1 MGNQSPLLSQ
11 TLDQQVTQL
20 IRLTNQIRDI
30 FIRGNYTL
38 PSNFFE
44 QLDQFSSTLDSL
56 SRQIAQ
62 LERGNQDLRALVEI
76 SQIINSSLDLNI
88 VLKIVMDTIIYL
100 TKAERGFMML
110 RSNNGSMAIRVA
122 RNWEK
127 ETILPDDYLFSRSIV
142 RQVFSDGKPVLTTN
156 AREDPRFSSQESV
169 VNNNLRSILCVPLKF
184 RNELIGIIYTD
195 NRTRAGVFG
204 ARERDLLVAFA
215 NQAVIALENARLFES
230 TRTTLTEV
238 SSLKGLMD
246 KVFTSIASGVIT
258 TDENDCITL
267 SNLAA
272 DYILGGS
279 RNELVGK
286 PLQEVFHSGAE
297 DLFQSIAWVW
307 KNELPLV
314 GIELNTN
321 LAARGPVSLQL
332 NISPLKGDGHV
343 IQGVAIVLED
353 ISEKKR
359 LQAQRRLFER
369 MVSPAVIK
377 ELNPD
382 ELQLGGKRTE
392 ITTIFADIRGFTGL
406 SEQLPPEQLVGILN
420 RYLAVAAEAVL
431 NHQGT
436 IDKFQGDAVMAW
448 FNAPIPQEDHTLR
461 AVQAAL
467 DLQKATCSLQ
477 QSLPVQFQLSF
488 GIGIHYGEA
497 VLGLVGTEKRLD
509 YTAIGDSIN
518 TAKRIQ
524 ENAASG
530 QILISSEAYERVA
543 NQVVAHQHGTIH
555 PKGKSQPVLV
565 YEVLSLV

>member
-1 MGNQSPLLSQ
+1 MGSQPQATSQ

-38 PSNFFE
+38 PTHFFE
-44 QLDQFSSTLDSL
+44 QLDEFSSTLDSL
-56 SRQIAQ
+56 SRQLAQ
-62 LERGNQDLRALVEI
+62 LERGNHDMRALVET

-88 VLKIVMDTIIYL
+88 ALSIVMDTIIYL
-100 TKAERGFMML
+100 TKAERGFLML
-110 RSNNGSMAIRVA
+110 RNKNGSMAIQVA

-127 ETILPDDYLFSRSIV
+127 VSIHPPDYVFSRSIV

-156 AREDPRFSSQESV
+156 AREDPRFSNQESV
-169 VNNNLRSILCVPLKF
+169 INNNLRSILCVPLKF

-195 NRTRAGVFG
+195 HRTRNGVFG
-204 ARERDLLVAFA
+204 DRERDLLVAFA

-238 SSLKGLMD
+238 ISLKSLMD

-258 TDENDCITL
+258 TDASDRITFC
-267 SNLAA
+267 NQAA
-272 DYILGGS
+272 DYILGDS
-279 RNELVGK
+279 KSKLVGK
-286 PLQEVFHSGAE
+286 SLQEVFQSGADE
-297 DLFQSIAWVW
+297 LFQSIAWVW

-314 GIELNTN
+314 GIEMNTN
-321 LAARGPVSLQL
+321 LYSRGPVTLQL
-332 NISPLKGDGHV
+332 NISPLKEDGQA
-343 IQGVAIVLED
+343 IQGVAVVLDD

-382 ELQLGGKRTE
+382 QLQLGGKRTN
-392 ITTIFADIRGFTGL
+392 ITTIFADIRGFTSL
-406 SEQLPPEQLVGILN
+406 SEKLPPEELVGVLN
-420 RYLAVAAEAVL
+420 RYLACATEAVL
-431 NHQGT
+431 AHQGT
-436 IDKFQGDAVMAW
+436 IDKFQGDAIMAW

-461 AVQAAL
+461 AIQAAL
-467 DLQKATCSLQ
+467 DLQNGTCSLQ
-477 QSLPVQFQLSF
+477 ESLPPRYQLSF
-488 GIGIHYGEA
+488 GTGIHYGEA

-524 ENAASG
+524 ENAAPG
-530 QILISSEAYERVA
+530 QILISADAY
-543 NQVVAHQHGTIH
+543 NQVAKQVVVREHGPIQL
-555 PKGKSQPVLV
+555 KGKSQPVLV
-565 YEVLSLV
+565 YEVIDLA

>member
-1 MGNQSPLLSQ
+1 MDNQSPLTSQ

-56 SRQIAQ
+56 SRQITQ

-88 VLKIVMDTIIYL
+88 VLKIVMDTIIHL

-110 RSNNGSMAIRVA
+110 RNKNGSMAIRVA

-127 ETILPDDYLFSRSIV
+127 ETILPTDFLFSRSIV

-156 AREDPRFSSQESV
+156 AREDPRFGSQESV

-204 ARERDLLVAFA
+204 VRERDLLVAFA

-230 TRTTLTEV
+230 TRATLTEV

-258 TDENDCITL
+258 TDEIDRITL

-279 RNELVGK
+279 RNDLVGK
-286 PLQEVFHSGAE
+286 PLQEVFQSGAE
-297 DLFQSIAWVW
+297 ELFQSIAWVW

-321 LAARGPVSLQL
+321 LSARGPVSLQL
-332 NISPLKGDGHV
+332 NISPLKGDGHAM
-343 IQGVAIVLED
+343 QGVAIVLED

-369 MVSPAVIK
+369 MVSPAVIN

-431 NHQGT
+431 NYQGT

-477 QSLPVQFQLSF
+477 QSLPPQFQLSF
-488 GIGIHYGEA
+488 GTGIHYGEA

-543 NQVVAHQHGTIH
+543 NQVVARQHGTIH
-555 PKGKSQPVLV
+555 PKGKTQPVLV
-565 YEVLSLV
+565 YEVLALA